1 MQDLLYIIVHYFYI
15 VLLPLL
21 SRRCEYFLHYCHWM
35 AKTIMTQREKELMSK
50 IKIIWLKH
58 ATILRKQC
66 AKEAQEEHTGAF
78 KQSKKCQT

>member
-1 MQDLLYIIVHYFYI
+1 
-15 VLLPLL
+15 
-21 SRRCEYFLHYCHWM
+21 
-35 AKTIMTQREKELMSK
+35 MSK

-78 KQSKKCQT
+78 KQSKKCQTRQEQEQCVEYICLQVNKGSNV